1 MTTHSPNRA
10 LAQAT
15 ALEIPQTMP
24 ATRPSQNN
32 GFALVIA
39 LSLMAFVLLLLLSIT
54 TLVQVETRSA
64 EQTKTGNQARQNAL
78 LGLHEALG
86 VLQTTAGPD
95 QRVTATNLQN
105 TPSAGTQ
112 HLVGVW
118 SSEDSDGDGSPDGTF
133 LRWLISNDDENAA
146 SANEKTTSPQF
157 VHSVL
162 PIETNFTVSAGQT
175 ADYALLVGSGSAAVD
190 PNALTIAQGIVAQKK
205 PITGANNQTD
215 GKYAWWVGDEGLKA
229 TVNLTNPYEIDTAT
243 DAYFSDATKT
253 RLSTLSAQRIGLE
266 VISGFEQI
274 NPQDSD
280 LATLANDSQFN
291 LLNNAPSQI
300 KERFHDVTL
309 WSKGLLTDTKNGGL
323 KRDLSVL
330 FESSDSDFQNTD
342 EGGGDSFPT
351 LANAFSGATVA
362 PIFYLEKPSTK
373 TTLFGDKNIYGPAW
387 HLLRDYYRLYQGI
400 SSPNTSPTLNAQQQ
414 APNTKTEHGK
424 SAAKVGALQASV
436 DGCALSATDILNNTH
451 NGNMARYP
459 RLTQATYAP
468 YISRIMMLFKVEI
481 RDDPNSPDPDT
492 PDRAVEYITVPIVAL
507 HNPYNIT
514 IHLTKAE
521 VPWRLFEG
529 SGEIQRERGTK
540 KTLTDVLESNLGN
553 IFSPKS
559 GFTLNLE
566 DTIFPPG
573 QTILYYPTGNSYST
587 WTSST
592 IEMAPINVNT
602 QLEDV
607 GIELGLISAFQG
619 TPLSGS
625 TIAPHIELSRFCHF
639 GLVIDDELQQ
649 SCFIRWPNR
658 SQIDGEDSALNSDI
672 FGTGNINDATLSP
685 EYTIADLDDGQPHIF
700 MKMDVF
706 TKPAYFASLH
716 KGHTPQSTPDPT
728 AAYPSFLL
736 GSPVA
741 PSSSR
746 LASGGGFHMTGPT
759 YHTLLYYTDAGNTTD
774 VSTAGPAYQ
783 GNGNGLAG
791 NYNDG
796 SGTLYYAPLEI
807 PTHPLQS
814 IGGLRHAN
822 LALHDGMPSLAIGNS
837 FQAPQIANQDAMV
850 DGDQVIEN
858 TDKPNVVAAIDFSY
872 ALNEALLD
880 SYFFSSIAPD
890 VDANDTDAVIT
901 RILNG
906 DTALANSR
914 MSVTDPIDTGIP
926 KTELEDY
933 QTTAAHLQVDGMFNI
948 NSTSV
953 EAWTAFLSSMRELAA
968 VRYFDSASNSVTEET
983 GLDNATSI
991 LRTSLPINA
1000 GLDQNSSDWK
1010 DNDSWNHFI
1019 KLSDLQIR
1027 ALATAITTE
1036 IKRRATERGGAN
1048 GPRPSLSIAE
1058 FINRDLSTTIS
1069 GQTGILQTS
1078 IENAGLNDKIKT
1090 GILFNPYSDGDAFYD
1105 RPKHVDDF
1113 QNKHIEIDIAA
1124 GAPTYLTQGDLFQA
1138 LAPGM
1143 SARSDTFK
1151 IRAYGEQ
1158 LDPVT
1163 GAVNSKAWCEAIVQ
1177 RTTAPITP
1185 AGTTGLSKWTPATP
1199 NELSRVFT
1207 IIAFRWLNKDDV

>member
-1 MTTHSPNRA
+1 
-10 LAQAT
+10 
-15 ALEIPQTMP
+15 
-24 ATRPSQNN
+24 
-32 GFALVIA
+32 
-39 LSLMAFVLLLLLSIT
+39 
-54 TLVQVETRSA
+54 
-64 EQTKTGNQARQNAL
+64 
-78 LGLHEALG
+78 
-86 VLQTTAGPD
+86 
-95 QRVTATNLQN
+95 
-105 TPSAGTQ
+105 
-112 HLVGVW
+112 
-118 SSEDSDGDGSPDGTF
+118 
-133 LRWLISNDDENAA
+133 
-146 SANEKTTSPQF
+146 
-157 VHSVL
+157 
-162 PIETNFTVSAGQT
+162 
-175 ADYALLVGSGSAAVD
+175 
-190 PNALTIAQGIVAQKK
+190 
-205 PITGANNQTD
+205 
-215 GKYAWWVGDEGLKA
+215 
-229 TVNLTNPYEIDTAT
+229 
-243 DAYFSDATKT
+243 
-253 RLSTLSAQRIGLE
+253 
-266 VISGFEQI
+266 
-274 NPQDSD
+274 
-280 LATLANDSQFN
+280 
-291 LLNNAPSQI
+291 
-300 KERFHDVTL
+300 
-309 WSKGLLTDTKNGGL
+309 
-323 KRDLSVL
+323 
-330 FESSDSDFQNTD
+330 
-342 EGGGDSFPT
+342 
-351 LANAFSGATVA
+351 
-362 PIFYLEKPSTK
+362 
-373 TTLFGDKNIYGPAW
+373 
-387 HLLRDYYRLYQGI
+387 
-400 SSPNTSPTLNAQQQ
+400 
-414 APNTKTEHGK
+414 
-424 SAAKVGALQASV
+424 
-436 DGCALSATDILNNTH
+436 
-451 NGNMARYP
+451 
-459 RLTQATYAP
+459 
-468 YISRIMMLFKVEI
+468 
-481 RDDPNSPDPDT
+481 
-492 PDRAVEYITVPIVAL
+492 
-507 HNPYNIT
+507 
-514 IHLTKAE
+514 
-521 VPWRLFEG
+521 
-529 SGEIQRERGTK
+529 
-540 KTLTDVLESNLGN
+540 
-553 IFSPKS
+553 
-559 GFTLNLE
+559 
-566 DTIFPPG
+566 
-573 QTILYYPTGNSYST
+573 
-587 WTSST
+587 
-592 IEMAPINVNT
+592 
-602 QLEDV
+602 
-607 GIELGLISAFQG
+607 
-619 TPLSGS
+619 
-625 TIAPHIELSRFCHF
+625 
-639 GLVIDDELQQ
+639 
-649 SCFIRWPNR
+649 
-658 SQIDGEDSALNSDI
+658 
-672 FGTGNINDATLSP
+672 
-685 EYTIADLDDGQPHIF
+685 
-700 MKMDVF
+700 
-706 TKPAYFASLH
+706 
-716 KGHTPQSTPDPT
+716 
-728 AAYPSFLL
+728 
-736 GSPVA
+736 
-741 PSSSR
+741 
-746 LASGGGFHMTGPT
+746 MTGPT
-759 YHTLLYYTDAGNTTD
+759 YHTLLYYTDAGTTD
-774 VSTAGPAYQ
+774 VSTAGPEDD
-783 GNGNGLAG
+783 NGNGLAG
-791 NYNDG
+791 NYHDN

-890 VDANDTDAVIT
+890 DDDDANDTDAVIT

-914 MSVTDPIDTGIP
+914 MSVTAPIDTGIP

-1000 GLDQNSSDWK
+1000 GLDQNSSDWT

-1019 KLSDLQIR
+1019 KLSDPQIR

-1090 GILFNPYSDGDAFYD
+1090 GILFNPDSDGDAFYD